1 MRVNLDKH
9 QIGTIGSNN
18 SARKMFGVLPQK
30 LFNTKDY
37 FKIVSPDRI
46 SFSYTCANS
55 FFHSSIGRIAMEAI
69 ARTQERQAPTTRI
82 LGGQILR

>member
-30 LFNTKDY
+30 LFNTKDSY
-37 FKIVSPDRI
+37 GSNCTDTRTTSPD
-46 SFSYTCANS
+46 N
-55 FFHSSIGRIAMEAI
+55 
-69 ARTQERQAPTTRI
+69 
-82 LGGQILR
+82 